1 MIPERRLYER
11 IVRLKKGSESFS
23 PSFRE
28 GYLAALDAV
37 MDICC
42 DLEEEEAIRRQEEGL
57 KAIYDQME
65 EEGYI

>member
-1 MIPERRLYER
+1 MIPEGRLHER
-11 IVRLKKGSESFS
+11 IVRLKEGSSSFS
-23 PSFRE
+23 PSFKE

-37 MDICC
+37 EEICC
-42 DLEEEEAIRRQEEGL
+42 DLAEEEFHRRQEEGL

>member
-1 MIPERRLYER
+1 MIPETKLCER
-11 IVRLKKGSESFS
+11 IVRLKEGSSSFS
-23 PSFRE
+23 PSFKE

-42 DLEEEEAIRRQEEGL
+42 DLEEEEAIRRLEEGL